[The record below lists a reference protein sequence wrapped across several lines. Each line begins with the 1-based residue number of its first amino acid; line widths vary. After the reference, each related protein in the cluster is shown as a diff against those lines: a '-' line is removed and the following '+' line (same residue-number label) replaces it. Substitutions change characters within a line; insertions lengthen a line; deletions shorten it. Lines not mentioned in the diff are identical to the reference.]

1 MRLTQLL
8 SIVGSYRLR
17 MRLARTEAMLS
28 EQNKILHD
36 TKLARQAQQRSND
49 HEEGKEQLMKH
60 KIQNPPDFTESCQ
73 LQEELQ
79 ATIADSKDAVER
91 GRWLIEN
98 SNRLLDKAKRAA
110 KL

>member
-1 MRLTQLL
+1 
-8 SIVGSYRLR
+8 
-17 MRLARTEAMLS
+17 
-28 EQNKILHD
+28 
-36 TKLARQAQQRSND
+36 
-49 HEEGKEQLMKH
+49 MKH

-98 SNRLLDKAKRAA
+98 NNRLLDKVKRAA

>member
-8 SIVGSYRLR
+8 SIVGSYRLQ
-17 MRLARTEAMLS
+17 MRLARTETMLS

-36 TKLARQAQQRSND
+36 GKPARQAQQRSTD
-49 HEEGKEQLMKH
+49 HEEGKERLMKH

-79 ATIADSKDAVER
+79 ATIANSKDAVER
-91 GRWLIEN
+91 GRWLIEH
-98 SNRLLDKAKRAA
+98 SNKLLEKARRAP